1 MQIAPGQKLLIEL
14 DHLAR
19 GARFR
24 SQRFE
29 LFLAAVDEHDLIGRA
44 ESDALVDEI
53 LKAFVFE
60 FHFYLRRT
68 DDSPAQ
74 FLILVLGADRPPLRA
89 LSDTRLPLRSLSAT
103 LGLCPPLALAHA
115 CALI

>member
-1 MQIAPGQKLLIEL
+1 MPFVSLVLLHPVVGGTGVLFLLGADEGASFDARDVVDRGTMQIAPGQKLLIEL

-60 FHFYLRRT
+60 FHFYLRART
-68 DDSPAQ
+68 T
-74 FLILVLGADRPPLRA
+74 RP
-89 LSDTRLPLRSLSAT
+89 RSF
-103 LGLCPPLALAHA
+103 
-115 CALI
+115 